1 MELPTGREIRRNLN
15 SQPAGGRMFTS
26 RAPWRGAAAAVALV
40 ALAACAEPVPPT
52 ASVSPGDVFARA
64 EETELPPPDD
74 PYEGER
80 EFAEVAAEV
89 PGYAGHWYE
98 GDTRVVALVDL
109 RQQELA
115 ARVLD
120 ARPQPELGDV
130 ESTGGGTR
138 FVQAR
143 YDYRTLRGW
152 RDRAAD
158 PVLAVPGAVFMDL
171 GEVENRLVVG
181 IADEGAR
188 SGVQRELAA
197 AGVPVDGAVVK
208 VTGVAE
214 AQPLTGAHTP
224 LEGGWLITTAMPS
237 RCTSG
242 YNVGPTPFGPV
253 MVTNSHCTPAFWGF
267 DGIPVYQPF
276 APNLVGPEVHDPLGW
291 PCAPFPWRCRR
302 SDATAVKISP
312 PPFTWANLIA
322 RTVAPGSTTWV
333 GSWNVVGNVWYPV
346 VGTVVHK
353 TGWHT
358 GWTFGN
364 VVATCVN
371 VVAPWPAPAN
381 RRLVCQDLATYGS
394 GPGDSGAAVFIKV
407 PTAPF
412 NVRIGGLHWGRVGGL
427 AVFSPRGG
435 TLLDL
440 GF

>member
-1 MELPTGREIRRNLN
+1 MP
-15 SQPAGGRMFTS
+15 TS
-26 RAPWRGAAAAVALV
+26 RAPLRGLAAAVALV
-40 ALAACAEPVPPT
+40 VLAACAEQAPPT
-52 ASVSPGDVFARA
+52 SAVSPGDVSARA
-64 EETELPPPDD
+64 EDTELPPPDD

-98 GDTRVVALVDL
+98 GDTRVVALTDL
-109 RQQELA
+109 SQRDLA
-115 ARVLD
+115 VRVLD

-130 ESTGGGTR
+130 EKTGGGTR

-158 PVLAVPGAVFMDL
+158 PVLAVSGAVFLDL

-208 VTGVAE
+208 VTGGAE
-214 AQPLTGAHTP
+214 AQPLTGVHTP
-224 LEGGWLITTAMPS
+224 LESGWLITTAAWY

-242 YNVGPTPFGPV
+242 YNVNPTPFGPV
-253 MVTNSHCTPAFWGF
+253 MMTNSHCTPAFWGL
-267 DGIPVYQPF
+267 DGIQVYQPMPP
-276 APNLVGPEVHDPLGW
+276 ANLVGPEVSDPVGW
-291 PCAPFPWRCRR
+291 PCLPVPWRCRR
-302 SDATAVKISP
+302 SDATAIRITP
-312 PPFTWANLIA
+312 PLTWGNLIA
-322 RTVAPGSTTWV
+322 RTAGLGSTTWV

-346 VGTVVHK
+346 VGTVVDK
-353 TGWHT
+353 TGWVT
-358 GWTFGN
+358 GWTVGKITN
-364 VVATCVN
+364 TCVN
-371 VVAPWPAPAN
+371 VVAPLPAPAN
-381 RRLVCQDLATYGS
+381 RRLMCQDFATYGS
-394 GPGDSGAAVFIKV
+394 GAGDSGAAVYIRIPGTV
-407 PTAPF
+407 
-412 NVRIGGLHWGRVGGL
+412 NVRVGGLHWGRVPGANL

-435 TLLDL
+435 VLADL